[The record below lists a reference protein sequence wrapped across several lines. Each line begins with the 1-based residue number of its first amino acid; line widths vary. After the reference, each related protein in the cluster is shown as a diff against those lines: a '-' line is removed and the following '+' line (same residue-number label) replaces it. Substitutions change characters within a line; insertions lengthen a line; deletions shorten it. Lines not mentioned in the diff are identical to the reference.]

1 MEKILTEYIDSHPYT
16 GERNIKGYLKLST
29 KKYFDHFFDGSLN
42 YQQVENITRG
52 KIYEVI
58 SVIGYG
64 DGEDVV
70 ILDDN
75 GNEQRLADWFFEEL
89 TEEDIKSLEQTCSSE
104 IDKNRTKILKMK

>member
-1 MEKILTEYIDSHPYT
+1 MNKVLTEHIDSHPYT

-29 KKYFDHFFDGSLN
+29 KKYLDNFFDGSVN
-42 YQQVENITRG
+42 YKQVKNITRG

-75 GNEQRLADWFFEEL
+75 GNEHRLADWFFEEL
-89 TEEDIKSLEQTCSSE
+89 TEEDVKKIEQIDKSE
-104 IDKNRTKILKMK
+104 IDKNRTKVLKMK

>member
-1 MEKILTEYIDSHPYT
+1 MEKILAENIDSHPYT

-29 KKYFDHFFDGSLN
+29 KKYLDNFFDGSVN

-64 DGEDVV
+64 DGEDVI

-75 GNEQRLADWFFEEL
+75 GNEHRLADWFFEEL
-89 TEEDIKSLEQTCSSE
+89 TEDDIKEIERTCNSE
-104 IDKNRTKILKMK
+104 IDINKARVLKMK